1 MMIDLIEKKAKLEV
15 NENEPYNNNLIKDAN
30 KNQTTGD
37 DNKNLNAVGTNNPTV
52 SGGNETEPKT
62 NTNKNVTNEQLLS
75 IAKMDAKEAS
85 DEATKLK
92 QEAQDA
98 FGLATQKTAESVAI
112 EKKQKQL
119 LKMPMRLLM

>member
-1 MMIDLIEKKAKLEV
+1 MQLAPITQLLVAD
-15 NENEPYNNNLIKDAN
+15 
-30 KNQTTGD
+30 
-37 DNKNLNAVGTNNPTV
+37 
-52 SGGNETEPKT
+52 NETEPKT

-112 EKKQKQL
+112 EKEAETAIENANAITDVAKKE
-119 LKMPMRLLM
+119 